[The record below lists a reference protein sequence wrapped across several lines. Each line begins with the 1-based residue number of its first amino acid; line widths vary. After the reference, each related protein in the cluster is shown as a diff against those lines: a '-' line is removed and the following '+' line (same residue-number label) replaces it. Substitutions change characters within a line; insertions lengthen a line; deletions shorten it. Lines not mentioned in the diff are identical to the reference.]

1 MRACCCYPRLVPKP
15 PAHVVK
21 CLKSAGLNSVWLI
34 HRPGEEPR
42 TLKSWPVT
50 LGLLGKIMLGIAQP
64 QRQIR
69 GAKWVARAGVDPA
82 TVCGSW
88 RFARREGR
96 LLIELE
102 LDYVP
107 GPSALDALE
116 DQTLSQ
122 TELRCAAA
130 AIGQIVAKLAVAGL
144 FHRDLT
150 LSNLIVRSA
159 SGPAQICVIDT
170 VGVRRIRRPV
180 PEIARML
187 ERLGVQLVTIHN
199 PAPPTAWMA
208 LLLEAMRPLCVSTAR
223 AATSPFSWRSRRMTL
238 SSAGSVQ
245 ARTLPS

>member
-1 MRACCCYPRLVPKP
+1 MRTCCCYPRFVEKP

-64 QRQIR
+64 QRQVR
-69 GAKWVARAGVDPA
+69 GAKCAARAGVDPA

-96 LLIELE
+96 FLIELE

-107 GPSALDALE
+107 GPSALDALRE
-116 DQTLSQ
+116 QKLSQ
-122 TELRCAAA
+122 AELRCASA

-150 LSNLIVRSA
+150 LTNLIVTAA
-159 SGPAQICVIDT
+159 SGPAQIRVIDT

-180 PEIARML
+180 SEIARML
-187 ERLGVQLVTIHN
+187 ERLGVQLDANHI
-199 PAPPTAWMA
+199 PAPPAAWMP
-208 LLLEAMRPLCVSTAR
+208 LLLEAMRPLAPKTRQAVL
-223 AATSPFSWRSRRMTL
+223 RSLKQHRR
-238 SSAGSVQ
+238 
-245 ARTLPS
+245 R

>member
-1 MRACCCYPRLVPKP
+1 MRACWCYPRLVQKP
-15 PAHVVK
+15 PAHAVK
-21 CLKSAGLNSVWLI
+21 CLKRAGLNSVWLI
-34 HRPGEEPR
+34 HRPGEDRR

-50 LGLLGKIMLGIAQP
+50 LELLGKIMLGIAQP

-69 GAKWVARAGVDPA
+69 GAKWVAQAGVDPA

-96 LLIELE
+96 LMIELE

-122 TELRCAAA
+122 PELRCAAA

-150 LSNLIVRSA
+150 LTNLIVTSV
-159 SGPAQICVIDT
+159 SGPAQIRVIDT

-187 ERLGVQLVTIHN
+187 ERLGVQLVTIRN
-199 PAPPTAWMA
+199 PAPRTAWMP
-208 LLLEAMRPLCVSTAR
+208 LLLEAMRPLAPETR
-223 AATSPFSWRSRRMTL
+223 
-238 SSAGSVQ
+238 Q
-245 ARTLPS
+245 AVLRTLKQHRRR